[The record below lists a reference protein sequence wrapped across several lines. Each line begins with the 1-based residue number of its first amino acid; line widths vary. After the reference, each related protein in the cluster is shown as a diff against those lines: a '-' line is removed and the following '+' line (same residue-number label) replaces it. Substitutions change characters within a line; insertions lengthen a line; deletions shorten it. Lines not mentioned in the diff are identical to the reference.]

1 MNGVLRR
8 GLEEK
13 QQLEL
18 IYMADKGKISQRVIR
33 VVSIKEETVLAYCY
47 TRKTVRSFKLANILS
62 VTPYKKRERYKKT
75 P

>member
-1 MNGVLRR
+1 MNGILRR
-8 GLEEK
+8 ALEEK
-13 QQLEL
+13 QTLEL

-33 VVSIKEETVLAYCY
+33 VVSLKEETVLAYCY

-62 VTPYKKRERYKKT
+62 VTPYKERERYRKT

>member
-8 GLEEK
+8 ALEEK
-13 QQLEL
+13 QKLEF
-18 IYMADKGKISQRVIR
+18 IYMADEGKISQRVIR

-47 TRKTVRSFKLANILS
+47 TRKTVRTFKLANILS
-62 VTPYKKRERYKKT
+62 VTPYKESKRYKRT